1 MKNISLAELIN
12 ENTIIPIEE
21 ETITEIE
28 ERCKTISSTISFQDY
43 SSIIL
48 FFLNINKTKTEFIK
62 EIHHSLPESFGNLRD
77 NNSILRLI
85 LGYIINYNIETQDS
99 KNSAIISLMFHN
111 ALILKRNN
119 FENIVGLKIFEN
131 IYWKYDNYTLN
142 LKPSSDIQ
150 SLHFIDLL
158 EKNKFSF
165 LSQQDIT
172 KEIKQ
177 VYYDSAE
184 LQIYNAVNNF
194 KKNEDDGDFLF
205 AYNLAKTL
213 ALELRWPY
221 VNIDICSLIKN
232 IFYKKGYKKKMDLAN
247 IIDYLKNSISL
258 KKQISETSIILYQI
272 SNTKNEAYSEDF
284 TKAKY
289 TPLEICV
296 YLYYEMILERIL
308 NEE

>member
-1 MKNISLAELIN
+1 MKKISLAELIN
-12 ENTIIPIEE
+12 ENTIIPIED

-28 ERCKTISSTISFQDY
+28 ERCKTLSSTISFEDY
-43 SSIIL
+43 SNIIL

-62 EIHHSLPESFGNLRD
+62 EIHHSLPESFGNLKE

-85 LGYIINYNIETQDS
+85 LGYIINYNIETQDP
-99 KNSAIISLMFHN
+99 KKSAIISLMFHN

-119 FENIVGLKIFEN
+119 FQDIVGLKIFEN
-131 IYWKYDNYTLN
+131 IYWKYDNYTLE
-142 LKPSSDIQ
+142 LEPSSNIE
-150 SLHFIDLL
+150 SLHFIDVL
-158 EKNKFSF
+158 EKNEFSF
-165 LSQQDIT
+165 FSQQDIR

-184 LQIYNAVNNF
+184 LQIYNTIDNF

-221 VNIDICSLIKN
+221 VNIDICSLIKKL
-232 IFYKKGYKKKMDLAN
+232 FDKKGYKKKMDLAN
-247 IIDYLKNSISL
+247 IIDDL
-258 KKQISETSIILYQI
+258 KKSINLEKKVSETSIVLYHI
-272 SNTKNEAYSEDF
+272 SNTNNGAYNEDL